1 MKIYDY
7 RIRIKEEEQEQ
18 KDLTPRFQE
27 FLEAAVEKRKIHLER
42 RERFEQELIPLM
54 KELARRQR
62 GVLYLDVQSRRG
74 CARILLEGMLV
85 LGRYDADL
93 MQALLPY
100 EIMIYARDEVLLLE
114 VWVEF
119 WDIA

>member
-1 MKIYDY
+1 MKNQG
-7 RIRIKEEEQEQ
+7 EN
-18 KDLTPRFQE
+18 L
-27 FLEAAVEKRKIHLER
+27 R
-42 RERFEQELIPLM
+42 RDDSSIPL
-54 KELARRQR
+54 KKNKPTPVYLGYRLIIR